1 MWSPETN
8 ALAGLAPSPGRPDPG
23 APFGGVGA
31 SGIGR
36 DLGPEAITAYQQFKS
51 IYA

>member
-8 ALAGLAPSPGRPDPG
+8 ALAGLAPRE
-23 APFGGVGA
+23 
-31 SGIGR
+31 
-36 DLGPEAITAYQQFKS
+36 LGPEAITAYQQFKS